1 MEEKSLVTLFQ
12 SVNRGTV
19 NLIDSLSVLTALTD
33 LNRSKS
39 EAELLSRVMRILLEN
54 QDIEHCAMFINH
66 QGSLLLQATAAWG
79 DSDIIT
85 REREPS
91 WLKYDVKDDHETIVE
106 ALESRQILIKQCQQ
120 LPDFFVN
127 FHDYSLDEMDIVG
140 HRSRNSSMLCVPLI
154 DNEKVHGVLCLHHS
168 KSDYFKSSHE
178 QFFSLFAKCF
188 VQVLLNYRYAHD
200 LQKQVAERTEQLEE
214 ALRVARKFQ
223 KDLKENV
230 FIDELTGL
238 PNRRFFTVESH
249 AALARAI
256 RYKHPFSCCIMEV
269 KHQIDSLGEDS
280 WGLQDQRTQA
290 LADILKMH
298 IREADILAHLRGD
311 QFILSM
317 PENDIQNAKQF
328 AERILHVLLDAQEN
342 VELFLSMRLSIGL
355 STLPQDLG
363 LSSEATLSHLMK
375 CADHAMR
382 AAKSLGRRICH
393 YDDIQNMDI
402 DLTLIS

>member
-12 SVNRGTV
+12 TVNRGTV

-33 LNRSKS
+33 LNRSES
-39 EAELLSRVMRILLEN
+39 EAELFSSVMRILLEN
-54 QDIEHCAMFINH
+54 QDIEHCAMFIHH
-66 QGSLLLQATAAWG
+66 QGGLLLQATAAWG
-79 DSDIIT
+79 DRDIVT

-91 WLKYDVKDDHETIVE
+91 WLKYDIKNDHETIVE
-106 ALESRQILIKQCQQ
+106 ALNSRQILVKQCHQ
-120 LPDFFVN
+120 LPEFFAN
-127 FHDYSLDEMDIVG
+127 FHDDSLDEMDIVG
-140 HRSRNSSMLCVPLI
+140 HRSRNSSMLCVPLT
-154 DNEKVHGVLCLHHS
+154 DNENVYGVLCLHHS

-188 VQVLLNYRYAHD
+188 VQVLLNYRYAHN
-200 LQKQVAERTEQLEE
+200 LQQQVSERTEQLEE
-214 ALRVARKFQ
+214 ALRVARKLQ
-223 KDLKENV
+223 RDLKENV
-230 FIDELTGL
+230 FIHELTGL

-256 RYKHPFSCCIMEV
+256 RYEQPFSCCIIEV
-269 KHQIDSLGEDS
+269 RHQIDSLGEDS

-298 IREADILAHLRGD
+298 VREADILAHLRGD

-317 PENDIQNAKQF
+317 PENDVVQAKQF
-328 AERILHVLLDAQEN
+328 AERILRILLEAQEN
-342 VELFLSMRLSIGL
+342 VELFLTMNLSIGV
-355 STLPQDLG
+355 SALPQDLG

-402 DLTLIS
+402 DLTRIS